1 VYGPVLPGVVPRERI
16 VDTTT
21 PNTVGPRFAV
31 ADFLE
36 DGRSTVVV
44 SDSFR
49 GQAAPW
55 WLDPGGGREPEAL
68 DLFVFTQVEVGQLDG
83 DGGRNDLVT
92 VTSAPSDPTY
102 RDVEVASFEGGSHR
116 VLGRYRA
123 TAVIDAAILFDLDQ
137 DGVDEVL
144 VSTAGDSAE
153 ITWATAPAGELPL
166 EEVGL
171 GSWQADLSVGTIARM
186 VPAGDHNGDGYA
198 DLMVVPFR
206 LGEVWLVHG
215 GDSRRSA
222 RGRPCFG
229 PTPPRSGRGYPTGRT
244 SIATG
249 SPTCGSAGTH
259 PLRPC
264 SGRWRARSRW
274 VAPPR
279 ASRLP
284 SATPT
289 GTGARTCGW
298 RGTSTRRC
306 RGRAR
311 RSCSTSARRIGRVQP
326 TAIAARHLRDRE
338 AAVPPRAH
346 PRRRR
351 HVHQHQVIRADGAA
365 QITER
370 ERVAA
375 HERAPVELGVQQ
387 PPRRRRGALR
397 GGPRSAGSVRDALQ
411 AASNNAPTQAL
422 REYGDVGWK

>member
-1 VYGPVLPGVVPRERI
+1 MAAWATACGAPAEAFDAGGDCDDRDPAVGWVHDCRYATISPGPSPAGFGRDIAVADVDGDGVTDGVVLWPQDRPDAARRAAVAVVYGPVLPGVVPRERI

-144 VSTAGDSAE
+144 VSTAGDSAQ

-215 GDSRRSA
+215 GEEPSFGAWAAVLRSDA
-222 RGRPCFG
+222 PELGEGLPDGQDLDRDGFADVWFGGDPPAPPLFG
-229 PTPPRSGRGYPTGRT
+229 PLAGTVEVGGAPTG
-244 SIATG
+244 
-249 SPTCGSAGTH
+249 
-259 PLRPC
+259 
-264 SGRWRARSRW
+264 
-274 VAPPR
+274 
-279 ASRLP
+279 
-284 SATPT
+284 
-289 GTGARTCGW
+289 
-298 RGTSTRRC
+298 
-306 RGRAR
+306 
-311 RSCSTSARRIGRVQP
+311 QP
-326 TAIAARHLRDRE
+326 TALGDADGDG
-338 AAVPPRAH
+338 
-346 PRRRR
+346 
-351 HVHQHQVIRADGAA
+351 RADLWVAGHVDAKVPGPGEEVVLYLGA
-365 QITER
+365 
-370 ERVAA
+370 
-375 HERAPVELGVQQ
+375 P
-387 PPRRRRGALR
+387 
-397 GGPRSAGSVRDALQ
+397 D
-411 AASNNAPTQAL
+411 
-422 REYGDVGWK
+422 W